1 MRKGVCKG
9 TSELRSDGKP
19 TRGKVRGGP
28 VPSAP
33 SAVPVAVSRPY
44 HYATRSLC
52 PLPDHPPSP
61 IRGRVRRVSSEPQ
74 ARRGDTGDPT
84 HGADGVPA
92 KVPRACPRPRRRR
105 KDTGASPLRRETT
118 PCLVPPSLPPV
129 FTPPDFS
136 GRDKSC
142 TCTVVPRPQS
152 PPHTPP
158 VPPSEALYASA
169 PARRERLGGSGSQC
183 GSEVTTETGKCREG
197 VGATLEEHT
206 DSHELA
212 MTSSF
217 PEASRSFLFAFPPS
231 LPPSLP
237 LPPPA
242 HEHPPGVL
250 PPLPPSLPV
259 SYALQQRRGIL
270 RDSPSLFAALRRDF
284 GELCTGLGG
293 KFQE

>member
-92 KVPRACPRPRRRR
+92 
-105 KDTGASPLRRETT
+105 
-118 PCLVPPSLPPV
+118 
-129 FTPPDFS
+129 
-136 GRDKSC
+136 
-142 TCTVVPRPQS
+142 
-152 PPHTPP
+152 
-158 VPPSEALYASA
+158 
-169 PARRERLGGSGSQC
+169 
-183 GSEVTTETGKCREG
+183 
-197 VGATLEEHT
+197 
-206 DSHELA
+206 
-212 MTSSF
+212 
-217 PEASRSFLFAFPPS
+217 
-231 LPPSLP
+231 
-237 LPPPA
+237 
-242 HEHPPGVL
+242 
-250 PPLPPSLPV
+250 
-259 SYALQQRRGIL
+259 
-270 RDSPSLFAALRRDF
+270 
-284 GELCTGLGG
+284 
-293 KFQE
+293 